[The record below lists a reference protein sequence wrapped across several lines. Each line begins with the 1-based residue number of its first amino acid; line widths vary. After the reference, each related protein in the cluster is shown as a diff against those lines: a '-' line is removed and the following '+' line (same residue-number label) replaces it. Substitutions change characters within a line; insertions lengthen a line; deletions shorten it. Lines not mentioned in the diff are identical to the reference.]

1 MTPDLLI
8 VDDNLQF
15 LAAARRLLEGEG
27 MHVVGVAS
35 TSAEAL
41 RCARELRPD
50 VTLVDVD
57 LGEEN
62 GFDLARQLTEAAGA
76 SGRRVIMIS
85 AYPAQDLGDLVD
97 SGPAVG
103 FLSKSQLS
111 ATAILELL
119 EPDNRPNVE

>member
-15 LAAARRLLEGEG
+15 LAAARRLLEAEG
-27 MHVVGVAS
+27 MRVVGVAS
-35 TSAEAL
+35 TSVEAL

-62 GFDLARQLTEAAGA
+62 GFDLARQLTEAADA
-76 SGRRVIMIS
+76 AGRRVIMIS
-85 AYPAQDLGDLVD
+85 AYPAQDLGDLLE

-103 FLSKSQLS
+103 FLSKSLLS
-111 ATAILELL
+111 AAAILELL
-119 EPDNRPNVE
+119 EPDNRPNAE